1 MKKRILMIACS
12 IMLTCA
18 SVVGCLPGALTS
30 QNSTVAEAAKKTTKK
45 NNKNTTK
52 KNNKK
57 KKTPSASKLADAVKT
72 AYGENYLPNYQLS
85 AEEIQN
91 LTGVS
96 ADWYASAY
104 VAQPMISVH
113 IDTLMIFKAKN
124 AKSKKKILNKIKAYQ
139 TYLIE
144 DTMQY
149 PSNQYKIKGSTIY
162 TNGNYVCFIMLGQ
175 IDLSIEQTGDESKII
190 AAYQTQNKKAVTA
203 IKKKLKG

>member
-1 MKKRILMIACS
+1 MIACS
-12 IMLTCA
+12 VMLTFA
-18 SVVGCLPGALTS
+18 SVAGCLPSTLTS
-30 QNSTVAEAAKKTTKK
+30 QTTTVSEAAKKTTKK
-45 NNKNTTK
+45 NNKTNK

-57 KKTPSASKLADAVKT
+57 KVTPSAKKLAAAVKE

-96 ADWYASAY
+96 ADWCASAY
-104 VAQPMISVH
+104 VEQPMISVH

-124 AKSKKKILNKIKAYQ
+124 TASKKKILKKIKAYQ

-175 IDLSIEQTGDESKII
+175 IDLSIEETGDESKII
-190 AAYQTQNKKAVTA
+190 AAYQAQNKKAVTA